1 MSFDSLES
9 SFEELESTVSNKTVA
24 IGQGCT
30 ISRIGESDLEDL
42 AELIDAIN
50 YLESGYQ
57 GSFYNALL
65 SLFEIEDLENNG
77 VILRQEAGT
86 VVAFAW
92 LTGGS
97 DRELE
102 MHGGVHPAW
111 RNRGMGS
118 LIVQWCKRRALAWSE
133 ENPGPEPLTV
143 VTYASSRDNSEEFLF
158 KDQGFSLVQRAVDLF
173 CLLSTLPDE
182 VSHYSDIKMMPL
194 TPDLVPALW
203 QLYADSVQ
211 TILGQDNLSKAEFFE
226 LVNSGDY
233 FDYSWLAS
241 HNGEYIGYVLNR
253 VTEDDAGFTENLGVL
268 AESQKLGVDRH
279 LLKASLHCFA
289 ANNLTE
295 AWVKVVGG
303 ASLTIDMFRSLGYQ
317 VETEEMTY
325 LWRP

>member
-1 MSFDSLES
+1 MSLDSLDS
-9 SFEELESTVSNKTVA
+9 AFAELETTVTSKAVA
-24 IGQGCT
+24 IGRGCT
-30 ISRIGESDLEDL
+30 ISRIGEADLEDL

-57 GSFYNALL
+57 GSFYNALV

-77 VILRQEAGT
+77 VILRQDAGT

-143 VTYASSRDNSEEFLF
+143 VTYAASRDNSEEFLF
-158 KDQGFSLVQRAVDLF
+158 RDQGFNLVQRSVDLF
-173 CLLSTLPDE
+173 CLLNTISDE
-182 VSHYSDIKMMPL
+182 VSHYSDIKMVPL
-194 TPDLVPALW
+194 TVDLIPALW

-211 TILGQDNLSKAEFFE
+211 TILGQDNLSETEF
-226 LVNSGDY
+226 LGMVGSGEY
-233 FDYSWLAS
+233 FAYSWLAVQD
-241 HNGEYIGYVLNR
+241 GKYVGYVLNR
-253 VTEDDAGFTENLGVL
+253 LAEDDTGFTESLGILMESQELGV
-268 AESQKLGVDRH
+268 ERY
-279 LLKASLHCFA
+279 LLKTSLQCFA
-289 ANNLTE
+289 ANQLTE